1 MVPRLASSSFHPQPP
16 NQGLGRS
23 ASWEKIAMATLDP
36 FHALLSL
43 QRALDRSFDSD
54 WLRGATAG
62 IGTFPPINVFQQ
74 GDDFVALVELPGV
87 PKNDIEIQAKDRSIR
102 LSGKKTI
109 SFQDT
114 ASVHRRE
121 RVSGVFDRTITLPV
135 QFDVDRLKADY
146 RDGVLALFIPR
157 AESDKPRSIKIG

>member
-1 MVPRLASSSFHPQPP
+1 MV
-16 NQGLGRS
+16 
-23 ASWEKIAMATLDP
+23 TLDP
-36 FHALLSL
+36 LHALLSL

-54 WLRGATAG
+54 WLRGSTTG
-62 IGTFPPINVFQQ
+62 VGTFPPINIFQQ

-87 PKNDIEIQAKDRSIR
+87 SKNDIEIQAKDRSIR
-102 LSGKKTI
+102 LSGSKTV

-135 QFDVDRLKADY
+135 QLDVDRLKADY
-146 RDGVLALFIPR
+146 KDGVLALFIPR

>member
-1 MVPRLASSSFHPQPP
+1 MV
-16 NQGLGRS
+16 
-23 ASWEKIAMATLDP
+23 TLDP
-36 FHALLSL
+36 LHALLSL

-54 WLRGATAG
+54 WLRGSTTG
-62 IGTFPPINVFQQ
+62 MGTFPPINIFQQ

-87 PKNDIEIQAKDRSIR
+87 SKNDIDIQVKDRSIR
-102 LSGKKTI
+102 LSGSKTV
-109 SFQDT
+109 SFQDS

-135 QFDVDRLKADY
+135 QVDVDRLKADY
-146 RDGVLALFIPR
+146 KDGVLALTIPR